1 MNVSPEEHPARV
13 SAAKP
18 AMRPRPAT
26 RAPLRFGPVDDT
38 ASSMVIRTPLFAP
51 LRTRRTV
58 LGTLSTFCQSAVVL
72 APKNRIASITV
83 VAPAIRPSVA
93 RSATVANMT
102 RHVVVTGANRGIGRA
117 IAEAFVAAGDHVST
131 IYRGGELPDGVDGAI
146 ADITDSTAVNAAFDD
161 LEAKHGRVRVLV
173 ANAGI
178 TKDGLLMRMSDEDF
192 EQVIDVNLTGTFRT
206 VRRAVQS
213 MMREKYG
220 RIVLVGSVVGLL
232 GNPGQVNYSS
242 SKSALVGMARSIT
255 REVGSRG
262 ITANVIAPG
271 FIETA
276 MTAEL
281 GEDLTK
287 QYQANIPARRFG
299 STEEVANA
307 AVFLGSDAA
316 GYISG
321 AVLPVDGGLG
331 MGH

>member
-1 MNVSPEEHPARV
+1 
-13 SAAKP
+13 
-18 AMRPRPAT
+18 
-26 RAPLRFGPVDDT
+26 
-38 ASSMVIRTPLFAP
+38 
-51 LRTRRTV
+51 
-58 LGTLSTFCQSAVVL
+58 
-72 APKNRIASITV
+72 
-83 VAPAIRPSVA
+83 
-93 RSATVANMT
+93 MT

-117 IAEAFVAAGDHVST
+117 IAEAFVANGDAVST
-131 IYRGGELPDGVDGAI
+131 IYRGGDLPEGVTGAI
-146 ADITDSTAVNAAFDD
+146 ADVTDTIAVNAAFDE
-161 LEAKHGRVRVLV
+161 LEAAHGRVRVLV

-178 TKDGLLMRMSDEDF
+178 TRDGLLMRMSDEDF
-192 EQVIDVNLTGTFRT
+192 EAVIDVNLTGTFRT
-206 VRRAVQS
+206 VRRAVNS

-220 RIVLVGSVVGLL
+220 RIVLIGSVVGLM

-271 FIETA
+271 FIATD

-281 GEDLTK
+281 ADDVVK
-287 QYQANIPARRFG
+287 QYEATIPARRFG
-299 STEEVANA
+299 AATEVAAA
-307 AVFLGSDAA
+307 AVFLASDAA